1 MIILICMMTAAATQA
16 PPPFAVALRRLHAA
30 PGGGLLTLVDVIDA
44 LCTEEGLDAV
54 VEALQQ
60 ASQRLAV
67 GGNKRDRMEV
77 EDEECAHEP
86 GSCDCDTSCVVS

>member
-1 MIILICMMTAAATQA
+1 MAKRYGVSKSEFLDERTGGDGTSLAVKLAQGETHILQQSTDWLAENGVSM
-16 PPPFAVALRRLHAA
+16 
-30 PGGGLLTLVDVIDA
+30 
-44 LCTEEGLDAV
+44 
-54 VEALQQ
+54 EALQQ